1 MTVSN
6 SFLRKNHNNLT
17 PILSKLVKEKL
28 KLKYFCFRVS
38 GCIKLDSSPP
48 QSYNIDKAET
58 ELEAPGGLDLP
69 ITLKYFFNGR
79 KNEKR
84 KELVSPIQKR
94 WVKLCDFPGVFY
106 NVIPGPPPALQTSGG
121 LDKVTKPSPVSS
133 LQSCWR
139 GASGRVTV
147 RGHYDVMSGSLWWTF
162 GTSAEYLSLGSHHR
176 HSPPSSDPR
185 TPLLHNQSQP
195 KKNTKSI
202 FRVMRLMRGS
212 A

>member
-38 GCIKLDSSPP
+38 GCIKLDFSPP

-58 ELEAPGGLDLP
+58 ELKAPGGLGDLH
-69 ITLKYFFNGR
+69 ITQKYFFNGR

-133 LQSCWR
+133 LQSPVLLTGR
-139 GASGRVTV
+139 LRKGDGAR
-147 RGHYDVMSGSLWWTF
+147 SLWRDEPLIMMDLWHICWIF
-162 GTSAEYLSLGSHHR
+162 VIR
-176 HSPPSSDPR
+176 QSPPTLAPLIWSPHSSP
-185 TPLLHNQSQP
+185 
-195 KKNTKSI
+195 
-202 FRVMRLMRGS
+202 

>member
-94 WVKLCDFPGVFY
+94 
-106 NVIPGPPPALQTSGG
+106 
-121 LDKVTKPSPVSS
+121 
-133 LQSCWR
+133 
-139 GASGRVTV
+139 
-147 RGHYDVMSGSLWWTF
+147 
-162 GTSAEYLSLGSHHR
+162 
-176 HSPPSSDPR
+176 
-185 TPLLHNQSQP
+185 
-195 KKNTKSI
+195 
-202 FRVMRLMRGS
+202 
-212 A
+212 